1 MDQVKEVID
10 LESQYST
17 EGSTRHCL
25 TDPMSPEYHSPLQ
38 QVGQDEKVIRA
49 KQLQIAK
56 LRVEMNL
63 LRD

>member
-1 MDQVKEVID
+1 
-10 LESQYST
+10 
-17 EGSTRHCL
+17 
-25 TDPMSPEYHSPLQ
+25 MSPEYHSPLQ
-38 QVGQDEKVIRA
+38 QVGQDEEVIRA